1 MRMRFDL
8 CHSQS
13 VACRLV
19 TEPSEISFAPSAPR
33 IYNSYTLLEPT
44 GKVGAPT
51 LLSMPNDMY
60 QRLFLATLT
69 SSSITDLRALAKL
82 VYCSYSREVH
92 KYLTDNGLAPK
103 MYGCAEVDGAPT
115 AYAME
120 YLDPSTWQT
129 LYKFYDSTRA
139 KVVDPQPRTAPNTIV
154 KTLES
159 KNMFTKIFEPM

>member
-1 MRMRFDL
+1 
-8 CHSQS
+8 
-13 VACRLV
+13 
-19 TEPSEISFAPSAPR
+19 
-33 IYNSYTLLEPT
+33 
-44 GKVGAPT
+44 
-51 LLSMPNDMY
+51 MPNDMY

>member
-44 GKVGAPT
+44 GKVGALT

-69 SSSITDLRALAKL
+69 SSITGLRAFAKL
-82 VYCSYSREVH
+82 VSCSYPREVH

-115 AYAME
+115 AYVME
-120 YLDPSTWQT
+120 YLDTSTWQT
-129 LYKFYDSTRA
+129 LYQFFDSTKA
-139 KVVDPQPRTAPNTIV
+139 KVVDLQPRTALNTII

-159 KNMFTKIFEPM
+159 KNMFTGIFEPM

>member
-69 SSSITDLRALAKL
+69 SSSITGLRALAKL

-115 AYAME
+115 AYVME
-120 YLDPSTWQT
+120 YFDPSTWQT